1 MEHFKRLLKK
11 IEDRAINLVVVGGG
25 YVGLPVA
32 VEFAKRGV
40 NTTVLEVDGR
50 KVDMLNRG
58 ESYIEDIPSGELKPL
73 VESGKLSATTDRNV
87 HRGADVVIITVPT
100 PLDAEGNPDLSYVR
114 AAVEAVRD
122 YLHPG
127 MLISLE
133 STTYPGTTDEMAEI
147 LEETGLKVG
156 RDFFMGHSPERINPG
171 DPVWKFHNTPKV
183 VGGIDKLSTELMVR
197 FYSIAVERVVP
208 VSTARAAEL
217 TKLLENTFR
226 AVNIALVNEFAIISH
241 RLNVDIWEVIE
252 AAGTKPFGF
261 MKFYPGPGVG
271 GHCIPID
278 PLYLLW
284 KVRKLGIDAEFIA
297 LADKVNKSM
306 PAFVVSL
313 LEEALKSEGRDVK
326 DEKVLLV
333 GVAYKK
339 NISDTR
345 ESPAYRIVEILRS
358 KGARVR
364 YHDPHVPQFMGMKS
378 ERLREALRWT
388 DTVVV
393 VTDHDDIDWNL
404 IAEEASIIVD
414 SRNAFRKR
422 GIRPIGRLVVL

>member
-1 MEHFKRLLKK
+1 MEHYKGLVKRLK
-11 IEDRAINLVVVGGG
+11 DRSFRLVVVGGG

-40 NTTVLEVDGR
+40 KTTVLDVDGR
-50 KVDMLNRG
+50 KVELINAG
-58 ESYIEDIPSGELKPL
+58 KSYIEDIPSDELAPL
-73 VESGKLSATTDRNV
+73 VEEGKLSATTDR
-87 HRGADVVIITVPT
+87 HAYRGADVVIITVPT
-100 PLDAEGNPDLSYVR
+100 PLDAEGNPDLSYVLS
-114 AAVEAVRD
+114 AMNALKE

-133 STTYPGTTDEMAEI
+133 STTYPGTTDEMVDL

-156 RDFFMGHSPERINPG
+156 KDFFMGHSPERINPG

-183 VGGIDKLSTELMVR
+183 VGGVEPLSTDLMVR
-197 FYSIAVERVVP
+197 LYSIAVEKVVP

-226 AVNIALVNEFAIISH
+226 AVNIALVNEFAMISH
-241 RLNVDIWEVIE
+241 KLKVDIWEVIE

-261 MKFYPGPGVG
+261 MKFHPGPGVG

-284 KVRKLGIDAEFIA
+284 KVRRLGLDAEFIA
-297 LADKVNKSM
+297 LADRINKGM
-306 PAFVVSL
+306 PDFVVSL
-313 LEEALKSEGRDVK
+313 LEEALREEGRDLSK
-326 DEKVLLV
+326 EKVLVV

-345 ESPAYRIVEILRS
+345 ESPAYRIVELLRS
-358 KGARVR
+358 RGTKVL
-364 YHDPHVPQFMGMKS
+364 YHDPYVPQFMGLKS
-378 ERLREALRWT
+378 MPLDRALSET
-388 DTVVV
+388 DTILI
-393 VTDHDDIDWNL
+393 VTDHDNIAWDL
-404 IAEEASIIVD
+404 IGDKAGIILD
-414 SRNAFRKR
+414 ARNALRKR
-422 GIRPIGRLVVL
+422 GIRPLGRLVVL